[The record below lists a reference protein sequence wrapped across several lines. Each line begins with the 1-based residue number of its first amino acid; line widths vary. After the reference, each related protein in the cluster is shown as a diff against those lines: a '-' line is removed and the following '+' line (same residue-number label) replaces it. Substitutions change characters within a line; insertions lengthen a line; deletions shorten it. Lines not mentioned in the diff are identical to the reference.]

1 VKTCVLFLVTLCLA
15 ASLASAQENYGT
27 IRVTTR
33 LHEDG
38 TKSTTIVDPEK
49 HTAEETFVDAANKV
63 VKKITYLLGDNDVS
77 VGAIFYDAKGNVTYK
92 ASYVR
97 DGASRITET
106 SFSSADGKYLGKRVF
121 VYAGGNGTNATQVV
135 DYDANGQQIAAA
147 QPVAPKGGKAAKPRR

>member
-1 VKTCVLFLVTLCLA
+1 MKTCVLFLVTLCLA

-147 QPVAPKGGKAAKPRR
+147 QPVAPRGGKAAKPRR

>member
-1 VKTCVLFLVTLCLA
+1 VKTCVLFLVTFCLA
-15 ASLASAQENYGT
+15 ASFASAQENYGT

-147 QPVAPKGGKAAKPRR
+147 QPVAPRGGKAAKPRR